1 MEWLIGTQVV
11 TLCFLILSELL
22 GISTTDA
29 NGILDALYKLYKDGR
44 RNESTLGV

>member
-22 GISTTDA
+22 GVSTTDA
-29 NGILDALYKLYKDGR
+29 NGIVDALYKLYKAGR
-44 RNESTLGV
+44 RNESNV